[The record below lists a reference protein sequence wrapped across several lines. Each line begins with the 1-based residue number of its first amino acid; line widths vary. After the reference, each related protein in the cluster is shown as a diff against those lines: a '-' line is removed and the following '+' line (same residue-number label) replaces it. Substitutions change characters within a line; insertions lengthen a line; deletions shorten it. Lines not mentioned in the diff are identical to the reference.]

1 MSYMKNRL
9 LFAASLMAVLLS
21 VAAAIQDY
29 FIGDLFI
36 AREIQSIRVAPW
48 EETMEV
54 VSAIGEELPMAVTT
68 SIFFGWFLW
77 KRQKAEYM
85 VLGAALLSL
94 AVNPVLKLLVDRPR
108 PTEDLVI
115 IWRDAEG
122 VGFPSGHAF
131 TAIILFGLLYYLAPT
146 VVPWRRAVTL
156 LRISSIMLIVLIG
169 ISRVYLGAHWPSDV
183 LGGFLVGGIM
193 LTLLI
198 HLHRR
203 YSPQMEPSQA
213 D

>member
-1 MSYMKNRL
+1 MSSMQTRL
-9 LFAASLMAVLLS
+9 LVVASLIAALLCGAAS
-21 VAAAIQDY
+21 IQDY
-29 FIGDLFI
+29 FVGDLFL
-36 AREIQSIRVAPW
+36 ARAIQEIRVAPW

-54 VSAIGEELPMAVTT
+54 VSTIGEELPMAVMA
-68 SIFFGWFLW
+68 SVFFVWFLW
-77 KRQKAEYM
+77 KRQRAEYM
-85 VLGAALLSL
+85 VFGGALLSL

-146 VVPWRRAVTL
+146 IIPWKRAVPL
-156 LRISSIMLIVLIG
+156 LRLSCIMLIILMG

-193 LTLLI
+193 LMLLI

-203 YSPQMEPSQA
+203 YSPQIEPSQA